1 MKNHNLKQVLLLY
14 ASNPSADF
22 KLSYVEIL
30 ELLLIITELL
40 VCAKV
45 MVTILH
51 ELSQLFPNNILWVS
65 NKQGFIIIHCKLWS
79 HFWKS

>member
-30 ELLLIITELL
+30 ELLLNRGTQTFSPREFPTG
-40 VCAKV
+40 KSPT
-45 MVTILH
+45 VTGSHI
-51 ELSQLFPNNILWVS
+51 LSQPLS
-65 NKQGFIIIHCKLWS
+65 C
-79 HFWKS
+79 